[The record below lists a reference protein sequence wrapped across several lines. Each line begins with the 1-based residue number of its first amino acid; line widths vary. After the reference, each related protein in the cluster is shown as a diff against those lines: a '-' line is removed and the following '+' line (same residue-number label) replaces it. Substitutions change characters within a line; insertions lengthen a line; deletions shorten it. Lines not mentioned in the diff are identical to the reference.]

1 MVQIPLRRAHRLRA
15 IILASP
21 TKKLRPQSTE
31 RAPTAWQTNDEYK
44 NAEASVEASASS
56 AVANVSENR
65 VLVIPTSSLPVNRP
79 PSYHRF
85 PGLSRIVAIAS
96 ARRAARLAS
105 RTMINVLGGSA
116 GLELNCRPPI
126 PGLKGHDHV
135 IAEMGTHYA
144 GGVAGRGRI

>member
-79 PSYHRF
+79 PLITVF
-85 PGLSRIVAIAS
+85 PGCLGELLSRAP
-96 ARRAARLAS
+96 
-105 RTMINVLGGSA
+105 G
-116 GLELNCRPPI
+116 EPP
-126 PGLKGHDHV
+126 V
-135 IAEMGTHYA
+135 WRVE
-144 GGVAGRGRI
+144 R